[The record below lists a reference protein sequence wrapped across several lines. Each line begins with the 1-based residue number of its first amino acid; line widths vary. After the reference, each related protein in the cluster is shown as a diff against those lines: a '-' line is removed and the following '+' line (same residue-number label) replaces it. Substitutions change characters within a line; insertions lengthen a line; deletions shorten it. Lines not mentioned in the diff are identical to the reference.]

1 MRTSPYTYHVA
12 AHVLWQ
18 YFEELWT
25 HRELGSLLLASLSV
39 VVVCTSFRQLSNIA
53 TRSSSYNGSSEHF
66 FLLLRS
72 LPLVRELVKQSK
84 QKVLV
89 DLASGMKQSSLSVER
104 LRALPPSGLSSVA
117 VKMQANLR
125 KKNDYDSPFHAS
137 KMTGTVYLT
146 GVEQR
151 ELCNSIYCDF
161 AHTNPLHS
169 DAFPSVARM
178 EQEVVS
184 MVGALLNGGTVNDEL
199 CGSITSGGTES
210 ILTAIRASRDFLRYS
225 KGITE
230 PEMYVFQSEL
240 LCQSKLRKQ
249 DRINF
254 RSCCR
259 LQSRRLF
266 QHQDQKGTCR

>member
-1 MRTSPYTYHVA
+1 MKR
-12 AHVLWQ
+12 
-18 YFEELWT
+18 
-25 HRELGSLLLASLSV
+25 
-39 VVVCTSFRQLSNIA
+39 
-53 TRSSSYNGSSEHF
+53 
-66 FLLLRS
+66 
-72 LPLVRELVKQSK
+72 SK

-89 DLASGMKQSSLSVER
+89 DLDSGMKQNSLSVER

-146 GVEQR
+146 DVEQR
-151 ELCNSIYCDF
+151 ELCNFIYCDF

-184 MVGALLNGGTVNDEL
+184 MVGALLNGGTVNDEV
-199 CGSITSGGTES
+199 CGTITSGGTES

-225 KGITE
+225 KSITE
-230 PEMYVFQSEL
+230 PEMYVFQSEFF
-240 LCQSKLRKQ
+240 CQV
-249 DRINF
+249 
-254 RSCCR
+254 
-259 LQSRRLF
+259 
-266 QHQDQKGTCR
+266 